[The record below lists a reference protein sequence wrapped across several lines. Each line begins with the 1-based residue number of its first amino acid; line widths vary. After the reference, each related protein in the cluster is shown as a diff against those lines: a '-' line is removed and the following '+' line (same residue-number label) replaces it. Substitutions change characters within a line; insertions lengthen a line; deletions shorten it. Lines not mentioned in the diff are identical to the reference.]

1 MREMIARLIDCGMPR
16 EVAVCVCRHF
26 GNDMEKLA
34 CYVSE
39 VEQET
44 NGKMEVFQQ

>member
-1 MREMIARLIDCGMPR
+1 MQKFIARLIDCGMPR
-16 EVAVCVCRHF
+16 EVALCVCRHF
-26 GNDMEKLA
+26 GNDLDKLA

-44 NGKMEVFQQ
+44 NGEMEVF